1 MRSASRV
8 GQLSPLPPSAGAFH
22 PEGGFVGEPVDVG
35 LDAVLAAQARGGDV
49 ELEIADGGQDRLAGA
64 VDREE
69 DLDGALLF
77 QLGQPGVELLVPPRA
92 AVLDAGEALR
102 REARHRRELDRLAL
116 AEGVADGEEPRI
128 DQPDHVAGERLLDR
142 LPVLT
147 EEPVRA
153 GEADRPAQAR
163 VEDLHVLLE
172 APGADPQEGHPVAVA
187 RVHVRL
193 DLEDEA
199 GEIGVV
205 RRHRAAVALAR
216 GPGAGSSSARASRKG
231 PMPKLVSA
239 LPNSTGV

>member
-1 MRSASRV
+1 MAPSSSNCARPAWNCLWRPVLRFSMRAKHSGGKRGTGV
-8 GQLSPLPPSAGAFH
+8 YWTGSPC
-22 PEGGFVGEPVDVG
+22 
-35 LDAVLAAQARGGDV
+35 
-49 ELEIADGGQDRLAGA
+49 
-64 VDREE
+64 
-69 DLDGALLF
+69 
-77 QLGQPGVELLVPPRA
+77 
-92 AVLDAGEALR
+92 
-102 REARHRRELDRLAL
+102 

-147 EEPVRA
+147 EEAVRA

-172 APGADPQEGHPVAVA
+172 APGADPQERHPVAVS

-199 GEIGVV
+199 GEIGIV
-205 RRHRAAVALAR
+205 RRHRTAVALAR